1 MAEACGSDASLTCAP
16 GQPGSRAEGSIP
28 RRGQLADYLLLGE
41 IGSGSLGRVLLIRHA
56 SSRHLFAMK
65 VVAHTTRVTAS
76 QRARVQREDDLLAAM
91 SHPFIVRL
99 HESFG
104 DACYSYYVM
113 TYAPGGDL
121 MTLIL
126 QHGRL
131 TEPASRV
138 VLASITLALQYL
150 HEVREIV
157 LHSRPAAKACPTPKV
172 KA

>member
-1 MAEACGSDASLTCAP
+1 MSNEAAAATTEACGSDTSLSCVSGAA
-16 GQPGSRAEGSIP
+16 GSREA
-28 RRGQLADYLLLGE
+28 RRGQLSDYLLLGE

-56 SSRHLFAMK
+56 SSRQLFAMK
-65 VVAHTTRVTAS
+65 VVAHATRATSS
-76 QRARVQREDDLLAAM
+76 QRARLQKEDDLLAAM

-99 HESFG
+99 HESIS

-131 TEPASRV
+131 PEPASRV
-138 VLASITLALQYL
+138 VLASVTLALQYL
-150 HEVREIV
+150 HEVRER
-157 LHSRPAAKACPTPKV
+157 SRPPA
-172 KA
+172 